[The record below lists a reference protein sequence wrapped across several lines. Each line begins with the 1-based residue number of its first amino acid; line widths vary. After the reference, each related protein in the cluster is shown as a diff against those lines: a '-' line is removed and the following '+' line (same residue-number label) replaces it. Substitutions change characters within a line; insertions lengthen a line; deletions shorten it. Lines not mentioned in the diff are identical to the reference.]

1 MTKTKQHFWQ
11 RVFSRS
17 PAICP
22 DKEDK
27 PSIELKG
34 IAFYLDERLRKQR
47 EWYESKASHN
57 KQQFM
62 RTQTIILVLS
72 ALIPLLVVFNSGLSI
87 LLNGLAEN
95 AYIWM
100 TGSVKN
106 YEPPN
111 WANVFSALISAVIII
126 LTSMDKLHQP
136 QTNWFN
142 YRANEEL
149 LKKEEWM
156 FRYQVGP
163 YALGKVLSKQERI
176 KLRAGLLV
184 ERVESI
190 ISADIASFT
199 QSERIIEID
208 TPHVVYKKATD
219 DVPTAATG
227 QKP

>member
-1 MTKTKQHFWQ
+1 MAKTKQHFWQ

-17 PAICP
+17 PDLRP
-22 DKEDK
+22 DKADK
-27 PSIELKG
+27 PPVELKG
-34 IAFYLDERLRKQR
+34 IAYYLEERLRKQR

-57 KQQFM
+57 KKHFM
-62 RTQTIILVLS
+62 RTQTVILVLS
-72 ALIPLLVVFNSGLSI
+72 ALIPLLVVFDGALSI
-87 LLNGLAEN
+87 LLDGLVEKFF
-95 AYIWM
+95 ISM
-100 TGSVKN
+100 KGSIEGH
-106 YEPPN
+106 EPPN
-111 WANVFSALISAVIII
+111 WANVFSVLISAVIIV
-126 LTSMDKLHQP
+126 LTSMDKLYQP

-163 YALGKVLSKQERI
+163 YTLSKVMDKQERA

-199 QSERIIEID
+199 QSERTIEIE
-208 TPHVVYKKATD
+208 TSQVNYKKPTD
-219 DVPTAATG
+219 APTG
-227 QKP
+227 QKQ